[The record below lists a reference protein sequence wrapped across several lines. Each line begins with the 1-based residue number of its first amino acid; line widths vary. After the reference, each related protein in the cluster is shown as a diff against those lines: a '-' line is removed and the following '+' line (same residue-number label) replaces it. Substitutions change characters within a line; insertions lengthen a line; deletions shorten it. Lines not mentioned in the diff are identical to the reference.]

1 MKYLGTMAI
10 AHGLSITTKNLKSLE
25 ISAEN
30 IKPEATG
37 WFRLDINTLLRDG
50 Y

>member
-1 MKYLGTMAI
+1 MAI
-10 AHGLSITTKNLKSLE
+10 ALGVNITTKFLKSLE

-30 IKPEATG
+30 ILPKAPG

-50 Y
+50 N